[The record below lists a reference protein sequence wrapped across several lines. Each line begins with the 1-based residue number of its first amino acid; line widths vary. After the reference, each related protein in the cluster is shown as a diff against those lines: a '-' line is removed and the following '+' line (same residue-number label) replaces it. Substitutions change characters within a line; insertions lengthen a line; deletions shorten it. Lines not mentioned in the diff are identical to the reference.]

1 MSANIVTP
9 SEFIPSEH
17 LLFTKPK
24 VNASGGKSIGIL
36 NSQTRRSLMLSTP
49 LMLNWGVNV
58 YENQGG
64 GNTYSLSLQ
73 FPREEFSNT
82 EVDAFLE
89 MLKNMENQ
97 VREDAFKNS
106 KEWFGKAQSREV
118 IDAFWNPILKY
129 PKDPAT
135 NEPDPTRNPTMKVKL
150 SSWEGEFKFELFD
163 VNNEMLIPNS
173 DGKGPE
179 DFIQK
184 GSNIACILQC
194 GGVWFANGNF
204 GVSWRLFQGVVKPT
218 ETLVKGKCHITL
230 SGDDRKQM
238 GNDQTENHKTEK
250 NETSTAEVE
259 SDDDDESPVAEEET
273 SVAEEETAEVVDAPA
288 TVEPE
293 PEKPKK
299 KRVVKKKG

>member
-1 MSANIVTP
+1 MSSNIVSP
-9 SEFIPSEH
+9 NEFIPSEH

-58 YENQGG
+58 YENQTGG
-64 GNTYSLSLQ
+64 GNSYSLSLQ
-73 FPREEFSNT
+73 FPREEFSNP
-82 EVDAFLE
+82 EVDAFLD
-89 MLKNMENQ
+89 MLKNMEAQ
-97 VREDAFKNS
+97 VREDAYKNS
-106 KEWFGKAQSREV
+106 KEWFGKAQSKEV

-150 SSWEGEFKFELFD
+150 SCWEGEFKFELFD

-173 DGKGPE
+173 DSKGPE
-179 DFIQK
+179 EFIQK

-230 SGDDRKQM
+230 SGDDRNQM
-238 GNDQTENHKTEK
+238 GNDQTENHKSDDK
-250 NETSTAEVE
+250 VATADVE
-259 SDDDDESPVAEEET
+259 SDDEEEAPAAEEQE
-273 SVAEEETAEVVDAPA
+273 VEESASAA
-288 TVEPE
+288 EPE
-293 PEKPKK
+293 PEPEEKPKK
-299 KRVVKKKG
+299 KRVVKKKA